1 MRLAIS
7 PSQTKSD
14 IENHVSH
21 RRSGKDVV
29 LKTRAVMEKN
39 VKEKK
44 ERERETEGEG
54 KTERR
59 RRDDK
64 EQRARGKVRSYEKVH
79 HLSVFR

>member
-29 LKTRAVMEKN
+29 LKTRAVIGKKCRRKKRER
-39 VKEKK
+39 ERLK
-44 ERERETEGEG
+44 ERERPREGGEMI
-54 KTERR
+54 KN
-59 RRDDK
+59 K
-64 EQRARGKVRSYEKVH
+64 EPGAK
-79 HLSVFR
+79 